1 MSNLEHSIFELKE
14 SMIDM
19 AHLVRS
25 QLVLSRQAFID
36 FNLSIA
42 REIIKN
48 EKRVNEMEL
57 ANDHRSEN
65 IIALYNPVA
74 IDFRFVIAMLK
85 SNTDLERMG
94 DNVEGIAKYIIGM
107 DKAFQPAYTQHF
119 EIIKMF
125 DDCIRMFD
133 FAIEAF
139 VNEDSSVAGSLFKQ
153 DIKLNKINKKA
164 TALAPEL
171 LMSHP
176 ADAKEI
182 LASISIIR
190 KLERIG
196 DQVTNLAEEI
206 IFYLDAKV
214 LKHIKKKDKFS

>member
-1 MSNLEHSIFELKE
+1 MSNLQHAIFELKE

-25 QLVLSRQAFID
+25 QLLLSRQAYLD
-36 FNLSIA
+36 FDTDIA
-42 REIIKN
+42 KTIVDN
-48 EKRVNEMEL
+48 EKRVNDMEL
-57 ANDHRSEN
+57 ANDQLCEN

-74 IDFRFVIAMLK
+74 IDLRFVIAMLK

-107 DKAFQPAYTQHF
+107 DKPFEKQYIEAFESQ
-119 EIIKMF
+119 KMF
-125 DDCIRMFD
+125 DLCIEMFD
-133 FAIEAF
+133 TAIEAF
-139 VNEDSSVAGSLFKQ
+139 VLENTHVAANLFKQ
-153 DIKLNKINKKA
+153 DRQLDELNKHA
-164 TALAPEL
+164 TQIAPGLLANDRG
-171 LMSHP
+171 SG
-176 ADAKEI
+176 KEI
-182 LASISIIR
+182 LASVSIIR

-214 LKHIKKKDKFS
+214 LKHLKRKKKFL